1 MRLALISSR
10 GRSYSSRSSN
20 TIVVEYVCFNIIYY
34 HSSFTATAT
43 LTTTLTTN
51 ATNPNT
57 TNT

>member
-1 MRLALISSR
+1 M
-10 GRSYSSRSSN
+10 
-20 TIVVEYVCFNIIYY
+20 VEYVCFNIIYY
-34 HSSFTATAT
+34 QSSFTATTT